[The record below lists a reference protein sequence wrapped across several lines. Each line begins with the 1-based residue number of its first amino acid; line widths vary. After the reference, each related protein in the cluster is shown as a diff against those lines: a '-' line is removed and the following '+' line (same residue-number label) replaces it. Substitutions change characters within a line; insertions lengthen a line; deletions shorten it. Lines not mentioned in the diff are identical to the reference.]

1 MVRMLRYLAMAIVVT
16 APIAAARADSMDD
29 FTVWLDAHPTLIR
42 EPVLRQLVLP
52 VGCYDARTGL
62 PLNCRASYESYF
74 SPATDAPSLETWAGG
89 HLHPSPAN
97 PEDPARPIGTLCSA
111 IGGQSPCP
119 PTDLEATAPRSFT
132 GMTNGQRWSAVQ
144 TLPPVSGY
152 ITIRA
157 TYIAPPLYR
166 CVDTQEWRCDPSDI
180 THRIARGLIGVRV
193 RVGGITAETENL
205 QEFPAD
211 TDVYIRCGTNGC
223 DHEGQVHDEHPHPF
237 YGTAALVDSVR
248 KLAQAYKTNHTEQ
261 GLRLRIMDMSLPWGG
276 LMECNPN
283 EDPWKPTLTQ
293 CNNKEEGRPG
303 HCWHRVGG
311 SVDIGRL
318 FVIGDSGQ
326 QVWVDPTALAL
337 ELEEIVRSKK
347 RTLPLWRVP
356 EAGSIHFQL
365 LGGGEQ

>member
-1 MVRMLRYLAMAIVVT
+1 VGEAVSRPRE
-16 APIAAARADSMDD
+16 AARLLAYHHNE
-29 FTVWLDAHPTLIR
+29 LH
-42 EPVLRQLVLP
+42 RQ
-52 VGCYDARTGL
+52 R
-62 PLNCRASYESYF
+62 N
-74 SPATDAPSLETWAGG
+74 
-89 HLHPSPAN
+89 
-97 PEDPARPIGTLCSA
+97 
-111 IGGQSPCP
+111 
-119 PTDLEATAPRSFT
+119 
-132 GMTNGQRWSAVQ
+132 
-144 TLPPVSGY
+144 
-152 ITIRA
+152 
-157 TYIAPPLYR
+157 
-166 CVDTQEWRCDPSDI
+166 
-180 THRIARGLIGVRV
+180 
-193 RVGGITAETENL
+193 ENW
-205 QEFPAD
+205 
-211 TDVYIRCGTNGC
+211 
-223 DHEGQVHDEHPHPF
+223 
-237 YGTAALVDSVR
+237 
-248 KLAQAYKTNHTEQ
+248 
-261 GLRLRIMDMSLPWGG
+261 RLRILDMSLPWGG